1 MTTIGKL
8 GGDSLSNLPDVLD
21 SINKRL
27 EGWEDN
33 IRIDGK
39 NIESANVEQPSW
51 IAYYDQIAV
60 EAGTIMDYA
69 EMLVKRVRAER
80 MVYIKV
86 NAGKD
91 YTDTAVQRAID
102 GDKAYIRYQQLY
114 LEVKEMYEKCK
125 AIVDA
130 FRQRSYSLN
139 NIVKIRE
146 NELENITIRL

>member
-27 EGWEDN
+27 EGWEAN